1 MKPTL
6 HGGLIA
12 ASLSLFLAAPATAHG
27 GRYRGPQDIVPP
39 GTKGHTPKTPTPI
52 TPGGLPGVPVPTTPT
67 TPSPAP
73 MGRPSTPTGPPPGGR
88 GNPTTGRGRGLGED
102 LTRWQIWWDFNKDGY
117 LMLKDALFQGR
128 PVTGDDSI
136 YIGAFRRKEELP
148 TLRPSDSQIGDVILP
163 DLKRALDTTGNRD
176 ITSSCLMAL
185 AKIGR
190 DQRKFQL
197 LPTLARYLPSHDQEI
212 RETAALAM
220 GVSQMPAAVPDLV
233 ALSLDQPHGR
243 KLVQHTAVDN
253 RTRSF
258 AAYGLGLIA
267 HSTGDLETKRQ
278 VLAAMSTILDDNSIF
293 DRNIRVAAIQAIS
306 LLNPGQ
312 ASDAGVRLLDDALGI
327 LTRFYD
333 RKLGRGEELLQ
344 SHVPTA
350 IAKLLGRGR
359 TPLHKRHKVRF
370 VAALDPRKRRS
381 NDIQRSAALALG
393 QMSLATESEYS
404 RALLNY
410 YHRGR
415 DTQARNF
422 SLIALAQIGGNENR
436 IALLKEL
443 AQGSKAIEKPWA
455 ALALGVLSWELRKQD
470 GERAALDTVGHAL
483 LNEFEK
489 ARTPY
494 AKSAMAVALG
504 LTGHREAG
512 RALRNELARKKHQGE
527 YAGFLCI
534 GMSLMPYKKARQDI
548 LAIVR
553 SSVHRPDLM
562 RQAATA
568 LGKMGDRNVTRVLL
582 EMLQDKGEVNLAKM
596 AAIAGALSFIGDR
609 TTVAPLR
616 EMLFD
621 TQLTPLTRAF
631 AAVALGGVADQS
643 SLPWNYKI
651 ACNLNYRAAVETL
664 TQSGTGVLDI
674 L

>member
-1 MKPTL
+1 
-6 HGGLIA
+6 
-12 ASLSLFLAAPATAHG
+12 
-27 GRYRGPQDIVPP
+27 
-39 GTKGHTPKTPTPI
+39 
-52 TPGGLPGVPVPTTPT
+52 
-67 TPSPAP
+67 
-73 MGRPSTPTGPPPGGR
+73 MGAPSTPNGTTPGGR

-163 DLKRALDTTGNRD
+163 GLKRALDTTGNRD

-233 ALSLDQPHGR
+233 ALSLDQPRGR

-278 VLAAMSTILDDNSIF
+278 VLAAMSTILDDDSIF

-312 ASDAGVRLLDDALGI
+312 ASDADVRLLDDTLGT
-327 LTRFYD
+327 LT
-333 RKLGRGEELLQ
+333 
-344 SHVPTA
+344 
-350 IAKLLGRGR
+350 
-359 TPLHKRHKVRF
+359 HKRYKARF
-370 VAALDPRKRRS
+370 VAALDPRKKRS

-470 GERAALDTVGHAL
+470 DKRAALDTVGHAL
-483 LNEFEK
+483 LSEFEK

-494 AKSAMAVALG
+494 AKSAMALALG

-534 GMSLMPYKKARQDI
+534 GMSLMPYKRARQDI

-621 TQLTPLTRAF
+621 DQLTPMTRAF